1 MNNINI
7 EFTDQIYKFI
17 NLYRD
22 LIDKAKKDL
31 INPFDISIDDLK
43 QLTGDNILTNGL
55 IISLLSKIIKLKAEY
70 LEKQLSGNDKE
81 KQIKSVFKE
90 VLKEE
95 TNLEEDDIEALLMEE
110 SIREKL
116 RKPKSVKPQR
126 ISYQT
131 FQEITKNQIKDVLFE
146 DTDYNTY
153 ALEIAKQIQQGTF
166 RIKTYKDFIGLM
178 FAIYLFGLEINNLK
192 SYI

>member
-1 MNNINI
+1 MKTTEIF
-7 EFTDQIYKFI
+7 EFI
-17 NLYRD
+17 NLYRS

-153 ALEIAKQIQQGTF
+153 ALEIAKKIQQGTF
-166 RIKTYKDFIGLM
+166 KIKTYKDFIGLM
-178 FAIYLFGLEINNLK
+178 FAIYLFDLEIK
-192 SYI
+192 SVKYFLWNITY